1 MSTRSFSPA
10 LANIA
15 GTLLAAALIA
25 ALFSGQ
31 AHAGGPFLSCTSDGD
46 CEDAQGCTGTE
57 SCDPLLFVCLQ
68 GTPPDCDDGNP
79 CTLDTCAEPGFCYRV
94 PLPDGS
100 ACEDAVA
107 CSFADGCVAGAC
119 ASAGSDLDAS
129 GTCDQD
135 EAGSVSV
142 VAAELKAQKVGNA
155 RGRATAKAT
164 FPTAPPFEAIDVAQ
178 PLTIAVR
185 DLASNGAE
193 VTFAPGEC
201 AAKGG
206 TIRCRSGDR
215 SANATFRGD
224 GAVSAGIAMEAKF
237 RGLAIDGPF
246 AGPLT
251 VALVLSSSPARFGS
265 IAACAASGIAIRCR

>member
-1 MSTRSFSPA
+1 VSLRDLAPAFSA
-10 LANIA
+10 VSGA
-15 GTLLAAALIA
+15 LLAAT
-25 ALFSGQ
+25 LFASLCSGQ
-31 AHAGGPFLSCTSDGD
+31 AHASGPLLSCTSDGD

-57 SCDPLLFVCLQ
+57 SCDPLLFVCLP
-68 GTPPDCDDGNP
+68 GTPPDCDDGNA

-100 ACEDAVA
+100 ACDDAVA
-107 CSFADGCVAGAC
+107 CSFADGCVAGTC
-119 ASAGSDLDAS
+119 TSAGSDLDAN

-142 VAAELKAQKVGNA
+142 VSADLKAQKNGNA
-155 RGRATAKAT
+155 RGRATAKAV

-185 DLASNGAE
+185 DLASKGAE

-201 AAKGG
+201 TAKGEA
-206 TIRCRSGDR
+206 IRCRSGDR
-215 SANATFRGD
+215 SASATFRGD
-224 GAVSAGIAMEAKF
+224 GAVSAGLAMDAKL
-237 RGLAIDGPF
+237 RGLALDGPF

-251 VALVLSSSPARFGS
+251 VALLIPAGAVRFGS
-265 IAACAASGIAIRCR
+265 LPSCEATGAAIRCR